1 MDGSSDRPIGVF
13 DSGVGGLT
21 VVRELISLL
30 PGEDIVYF
38 GDTARVPYGTKSA
51 ETVVRFAREDLG
63 FLRSRDVKLIVVA
76 CNTASSIA
84 LPQLAEESEI
94 PVIGVLLPGA
104 RGAASA
110 TRNNRIAV
118 IGTTATINSGAYEK
132 ALLDIYDGL
141 EIMSH
146 PCPLFV
152 SLAEEGWVDDDV
164 ALMIAKRYLEPLTGF
179 GADTLVLGC
188 THYPLLKGVI
198 SRVMGDGVVLVDS
211 ATETASEVKET
222 LASSGLL
229 SGTDSGGHIYVYLSD
244 IPYRF
249 REVGER
255 FLGRPIRSVEQVKG
269 PGGQESEDGCRD
281 MTAGRAANS
290 ER

>member
-21 VVRELISLL
+21 VVRELTNLL
-30 PGEDIVYF
+30 PGEDIIYF

-63 FLRSRDVKLIVVA
+63 FLKSRDVKMIVVA

-84 LPQLAEESEI
+84 LPQLAAESDI

-104 RGAASA
+104 RGAAAA
-110 TRNNRIAV
+110 TRNNRVAV
-118 IGTTATINSGAYEK
+118 IGTTATTTSGAYEK
-132 ALLDIYDGL
+132 ALLDINDGF

-152 SLAEEGWVDDDV
+152 SLAEEGWVDDDI
-164 ALMIAKRYLEPLTGF
+164 ALMIARRYLEPLTGF

-198 SRVMGDGVVLVDS
+198 SRVMGDGVILVDS
-211 ATETASEVKET
+211 ATETAAEVKEK
-222 LASSGLL
+222 LSSSGLL
-229 SGTDSGGHIYVYLSD
+229 SGNDSGGNIYVYLSD
-244 IPYRF
+244 IPYGF
-249 REVGER
+249 REKGER
-255 FLGRPIRSVEQVKG
+255 FLGRPIEAVEQLAG
-269 PGGQESEDGCRD
+269 PGG
-281 MTAGRAANS
+281 
-290 ER
+290 